1 VFGTGKIFPAGHSEG
16 DSDEPN
22 RKYPDGGTM
31 KPLLLMSVGPHD
43 PKLNLGAEMSEPGVA
58 PVVVLAV
65 TLDVVTVSI
74 VPKLSRLSVDNVRVH
89 EKPVEVASLSA
100 PARLVFAWL
109 KIASRQPGSA
119 GRSTPNPSTQERIS
133 LAPNRDNRMR

>member
-58 PVVVLAV
+58 PVGVLAV
-65 TLDVVTVSI
+65 SLDVVTVSI

-89 EKPVEVASLSA
+89 EKPEVAALFA

-119 GRSTPNPSTQERIS
+119 GRSTPYPSTQERIS
-133 LAPNRDNRMR
+133 PAPNSDKRMR

>member
-1 VFGTGKIFPAGHSEG
+1 
-16 DSDEPN
+16 
-22 RKYPDGGTM
+22 M

-65 TLDVVTVSI
+65 SLDVVTVSI

-89 EKPVEVASLSA
+89 EKPEVASLFA

-119 GRSTPNPSTQERIS
+119 GRSTPYPSTQERIS
-133 LAPNRDNRMR
+133 LAPNSDNRMR

>member
-58 PVVVLAV
+58 PVGVLAV
-65 TLDVVTVSI
+65 SLDVVTVSI

-89 EKPVEVASLSA
+89 EKPVEVASLFA

-119 GRSTPNPSTQERIS
+119 GRSTPYPSTQERIS
-133 LAPNRDNRMR
+133 LAPSSDNRMR